1 MKPRKQRHTVEFEPS
16 IDNLYSRERS
26 QNPRHSLK
34 ARVDQANASIYLDFS
49 TRLAMYEFA
58 LSLAH
63 EAPYGKGGVYER
75 GPSDGL
81 VAVEGVRLTND
92 SSRLFA
98 FYDSDSPTPDESQ
111 EHAPRVTE

>member
-1 MKPRKQRHTVEFEPS
+1 MKPRKQRHTVEFAPS
-16 IDNLYSRERS
+16 LDNLYSRELS
-26 QNPRHSLK
+26 QNPRHSLN
-34 ARVDQANASIYLDFS
+34 ARVDQANAHIYLDFS

-63 EAPYGKGGVYER
+63 EALYGEGGVYER
-75 GPSDGL
+75 SPLDGL

-98 FYDSDSPTPDESQ
+98 FYDSDSPTPDEF
-111 EHAPRVTE
+111 EDHTPRATE